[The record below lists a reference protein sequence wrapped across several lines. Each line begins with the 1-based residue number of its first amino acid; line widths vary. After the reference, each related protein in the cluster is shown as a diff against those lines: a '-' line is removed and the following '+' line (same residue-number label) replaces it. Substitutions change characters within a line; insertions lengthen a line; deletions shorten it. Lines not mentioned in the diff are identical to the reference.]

1 MIKKKKKRDKMVL
14 LRLNKTEYEI
24 FRNKARLYSN
34 LSSMIRD
41 AVAQFDDV
49 TTKGKIDAID
59 AISKEFE
66 NISKEFSK
74 EGNNLNQLAKRANEL
89 MYAGELSKEYYE
101 DVVLYQVEKLQ
112 NMMIAYRKKQ
122 AEIIQKITIL

>member
-1 MIKKKKKRDKMVL
+1 MTKEKRDKMVL

-122 AEIIQKITIL
+122 AKIIQKITIL

>member
-1 MIKKKKKRDKMVL
+1 MTKEKRDKMVL